1 VVAAAEE
8 VVLVLGTQQVVKV
21 VRVEI
26 TQEMV
31 AAVEDLVVLVVT

>member
-1 VVAAAEE
+1 MAAAAEE
-8 VVLVLGTQQVVKV
+8 VVLVLGTHQVAKV